1 MAHTRI
7 RYLTKRIQKLATLW
21 PVVGV
26 VGPRQAGKSTLLRD
40 QLGIADHV
48 TMDDEDV
55 RADANA
61 SAKVFLSR
69 QPRPLL
75 IDEVQKVPKLFD
87 AIKSEIDKKRIPG
100 QIYLIGSS
108 QFSTRI
114 DIRESL
120 TGRIG
125 LVQLFPL
132 TVGEAQGATLKTL
145 TGPIHSAATK
155 IHFEISTVSN
165 HMMRGGMPVPMFFR
179 DHAMIIEYWKGWLDT
194 TIYRDL
200 ARFFKRSY
208 DPEFAFRLLK
218 KMSRA
223 MADGELPTIQH
234 LEGGRQKLHSYLEAL
249 EMIFIVRRIPI
260 HDKGVGRDA
269 YLFFDSGFANFMM
282 GNQVS
287 EGVSLSLARHF
298 IWQET
303 GAYLACSGA
312 RDDRVYYKSA
322 RGSPVDMI
330 WDDVAI
336 KVTHKSETSSWDERA
351 LVAAMK
357 SLGLKKALVVAPT
370 DQVYVPKGGGIG
382 RVPWGYWS

>member
-1 MAHTRI
+1 LAHTRI
-7 RYLTKRIQKLATLW
+7 RYLSKRIQKLATLW

-40 QLGIADHV
+40 QLGIANHV
-48 TMDDEDV
+48 TLDDEDV

-75 IDEVQKVPKLFD
+75 IDEVQKVPKIFD
-87 AIKSEIDKKRIPG
+87 AIKSEIDRKSVPG
-100 QIYLIGSS
+100 QIYLTGSS
-108 QFSTRI
+108 QFSARI
-114 DIRESL
+114 NIRESL

-132 TVGEAQGATLKTL
+132 TLGEAQGAPLKSSL
-145 TGPIHSAATK
+145 GPIHPLTTK
-155 IHFEISTVSN
+155 VPFDISVVSN
-165 HMMRGGMPVPMFFR
+165 HMMRGGMPVPMSFR
-179 DHAMIIEYWKGWLDT
+179 DTSMITEYWKSWLDT

-200 ARFFKRSY
+200 SRFFKKSY

-223 MADGELPTIQH
+223 MAEGELPTIQH

-260 HDKGVGRDA
+260 HEKGVGRDA

-282 GNQVS
+282 GNQVG
-287 EGVSLSLARHF
+287 EGQSLSIARHF

-303 GAYLACSGA
+303 GAYLAFAGT
-312 RDDRVYYKSA
+312 RDERVYYKSA

-336 KVTHKSETSSWDERA
+336 KVTHKSEPSSWDERA

-357 SLGLKKALVVAPT
+357 SLGLKKSLVVAPT
-370 DQVYVPKGGGIG
+370 DQTYVPKGDGIG